1 MKFLITFRAKN
12 TDHSTV
18 EYMGLFQMA
27 QQYARTHSKKIS
39 PECTYII
46 KVQKEADG
54 NTVWA
59 KVDDDG
65 NIEGGG
71 QVE

>member
-1 MKFLITFRAKN
+1 MKFLITFRAKKA
-12 TDHSTV
+12 DHSTV

-27 QQYARTHSKKIS
+27 KQYAKTHSKKIGS
-39 PECTYII
+39 ECTYII
-46 KVQKEADG
+46 KAQKKAGG

>member
-1 MKFLITFRAKN
+1 MKFLITFRAKKA
-12 TDHSTV
+12 DHSAV

-27 QQYARTHSKKIS
+27 QQYARTHSKKID

-46 KVQKEADG
+46 KVQKKTG
-54 NTVWA
+54 GKTVWA